1 MERNLSI
8 SNLSELAPSR
18 LSYLF
23 AFSHP
28 APAERIAAALGA
40 RPAAASPTR

>member
-18 LSYLF
+18 LAYLLT
-23 AFSHP
+23 FSHP
-28 APAERIAAALGA
+28 APAERIAAADVQNVNA
-40 RPAAASPTR
+40 I